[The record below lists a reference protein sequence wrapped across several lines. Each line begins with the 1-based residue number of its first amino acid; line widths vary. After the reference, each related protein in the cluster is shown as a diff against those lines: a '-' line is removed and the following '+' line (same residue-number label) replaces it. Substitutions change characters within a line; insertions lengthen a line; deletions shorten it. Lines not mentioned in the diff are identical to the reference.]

1 MPKLLIPAIIFITAA
16 LVFYT
21 IGVWGENR
29 AKVLKKKHV
38 IIFWCGLV
46 CDTLGTFT
54 MSRIAAAGTDKTI
67 THTQLLIHQTTGM
80 LAIILMLIHA
90 VWATFVITRGSEKA
104 KAIFHKFSVLVWFIW
119 LIPYFVGMYIGM
131 SA

>member
-38 IIFWCGLV
+38 VIFWIGLV

-54 MSRIAAAGTDKTI
+54 MSRIAAAGTDKGI
-67 THTQLLIHQTTGM
+67 TPVQLLIHQSTGT

-90 VWATFVITRGSEKA
+90 VWATYIISRGSDKA
-104 KAIFHKFSVLVWFIW
+104 KAVFHKFSVVVWIIW
-119 LIPYFVGMYIGM
+119 LIPYFAGMYIGM
-131 SA
+131 TS

>member
-38 IIFWCGLV
+38 VIFWFGLV

-54 MSRIAAAGTDKTI
+54 MSRIAASGTDKVT
-67 THTQLLIHQTTGM
+67 TPMQLAIHQATGM
-80 LAIILMLIHA
+80 LAILLMLIHA
-90 VWATFVITRGSEKA
+90 VWATWVINKGSEKS
-104 KAIFHKFSVLVWFIW
+104 KAIFHKFSVVVWLIW
-119 LIPYFVGMYIGM
+119 LVPYFVGMYIGM
-131 SA
+131 KS

>member
-16 LVFYT
+16 LIFYT

-38 IIFWCGLV
+38 VIFWLGLL

-54 MSRIAAAGTDKTI
+54 MSRIAVAGTDKGI
-67 THTQLLIHQTTGM
+67 TPIQLLIHQSTGT
-80 LAIILMLIHA
+80 LAIVLMLIHA
-90 VWATFVITRGSEKA
+90 VWATFIITRGSEKA
-104 KAIFHKFSVLVWFIW
+104 KAVFHKFSVIVWIIW
-119 LIPYFVGMYIGM
+119 LIPYFAGMYIGM
-131 SA
+131 TS